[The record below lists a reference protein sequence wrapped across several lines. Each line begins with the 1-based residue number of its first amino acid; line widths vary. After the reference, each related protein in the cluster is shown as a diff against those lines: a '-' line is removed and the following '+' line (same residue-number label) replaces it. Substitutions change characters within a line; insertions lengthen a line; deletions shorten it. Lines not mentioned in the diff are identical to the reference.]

1 MRWHIVIAF
10 ECVNEARV
18 AIDDEIFHVS
28 LKVALHIRV
37 GIFANNKRSAS
48 MVAEHL
54 AKANI
59 DVVGSNNAVYLLAY
73 FYGSSTRRGNNKGF
87 LNDHD

>member
-10 ECVNEARV
+10 ERVNEARI
-18 AIDDEIFHVS
+18 AIDDEIFHVN
-28 LKVALHIRV
+28 LKVALYIRV
-37 GIFANNKRSAS
+37 GIFANNKGSAG

-54 AKANI
+54 AKADI
-59 DVVGSNNAVYLLAY
+59 DVAGLDNAVYLLAY

>member
-1 MRWHIVIAF
+1 MRGHIILAF

-18 AIDDEIFHVS
+18 TINDEISHVN

-37 GIFANNKRSAS
+37 GIFANNKRSTG
-48 MVAEHL
+48 MLAEHL
-54 AKANI
+54 AKTNI
-59 DVVGSNNAVYLLAY
+59 DVVGLNNAVYLLAY
-73 FYGSSTRRGNNKGF
+73 FYGSSARRGNNKGF